1 MQTITQFALIA
12 IAASAATLRPVNVAN
27 PHMPT
32 PKPQF
37 LDCGLNR
44 EACIKDGIIKT
55 NVKKNIAS
63 RQLSRNNREM
73 LNFAQTSA
81 PFESVY
87 EPTHDQLLVL
97 YDPIFAEYSTNG
109 KMSRGQWSDLLDN
122 YRLAPEDKDCKKH
135 QKKSWGGM
143 KKKVWWTCDYGKERH
158 YTAMDTQGGD
168 EGLNY
173 NQFLTSLESMNW
185 EMHTEDDEAED
196 FVYTKL
202 TDAQIEAEKLVS
214 IKYEY
219 IPKFE
224 DAGNGNGN
232 WKNSVTIEKGRS
244 TEEEVSHATMYRV
257 SASASWGGGEASA
270 EY

>member
-81 PFESVY
+81 SFSGAALANSLKGTEITAASVKRDEPY

-97 YDPIFAEYSTNG
+97 YDPIFAEYSTDG
-109 KMSRGQWSDLLDN
+109 KMSKGQWSDLLDN
-122 YRLAPEDKDCKKH
+122 YKLEPEDLDCKKH
-135 QKKSWGGM
+135 VKKSWLGL
-143 KKKVWWTCDYGKERH
+143 KKKTRWTCNYGKDRH
-158 YTAMDTQGGD
+158 YTAMDTQGGED
-168 EGLNY
+168 GLNY
-173 NQFLTSLESMNW
+173 NQFLASLESMNL
-185 EMHTEDDEAED
+185 EM
-196 FVYTKL
+196 YT
-202 TDAQIEAEKLVS
+202 
-214 IKYEY
+214 
-219 IPKFE
+219 
-224 DAGNGNGN
+224 
-232 WKNSVTIEKGRS
+232 
-244 TEEEVSHATMYRV
+244 
-257 SASASWGGGEASA
+257 
-270 EY
+270 